1 MRAVVRLR
9 HGTLLTNRD
18 LLDKQR
24 RLLLLE
30 EIRLGDGKR
39 GVRGIGAE
47 GGRRVEG
54 HHLILNME
62 GTYKCKA
69 AAGARH
75 PGELS
80 GPDAPL
86 WPRNEFLARS
96 DFDRPKVR
104 YPSISRPL

>member
-9 HGTLLTNRD
+9 QGTLLTSRD
-18 LLDKQR
+18 RLDKQR

-62 GTYKCKA
+62 GTWKCRA
-69 AAGARH
+69 AAAQH
-75 PGELS
+75 PGEL
-80 GPDAPL
+80 
-86 WPRNEFLARS
+86 
-96 DFDRPKVR
+96 
-104 YPSISRPL
+104 